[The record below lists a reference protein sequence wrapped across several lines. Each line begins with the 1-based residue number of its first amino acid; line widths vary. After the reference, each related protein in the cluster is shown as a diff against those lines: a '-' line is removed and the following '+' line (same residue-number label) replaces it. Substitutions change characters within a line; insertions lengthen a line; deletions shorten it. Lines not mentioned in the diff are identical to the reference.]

1 MFFRLNLGT
10 KRYRGKGVYFRLS
23 FIKRVYFS
31 KAMIKRGIIWITLLK
46 HVYIFDNCKS
56 LVYSFDVLPIETIE
70 VISQVT
76 IDDGSAFVCLA
87 I

>member
-1 MFFRLNLGT
+1 M
-10 KRYRGKGVYFRLS
+10 V
-23 FIKRVYFS
+23 
-31 KAMIKRGIIWITLLK
+31 KRGIWVTLFE

-56 LVYSFDVLPIETIE
+56 HVYSFDVLPIETIE